1 MTADNNKEL
10 DTRNAQEIRNLPMK
24 SDRQYR
30 LPATDVYETPD
41 AYVLMIDIPGV
52 AKGDIAV
59 RIENGELLVRAD
71 IAPTQTPN
79 AVVLHREHVADGYD
93 RVFSLGNDV
102 DTRAIDAQLENGVL
116 TIKLL
121 KSERIKAREITVR

>member
-10 DTRNAQEIRNLPMK
+10 DTRNAQGIRNLPVK

-41 AYVLMIDIPGV
+41 AYVLMIDLPGV

-71 IAPTQTPN
+71 IAPMHAAQ
-79 AVVLHREHVADGYD
+79 AIVLHREHVADGYD

-102 DTRAIDAQLENGVL
+102 DTRSIDAQLENGVL
-116 TIKLL
+116 TVKLL